1 MIIKEDIPKH
11 TQVRSDGVTAD
22 VDLEDLFF
30 CESLH
35 FFIYEGNFFD
45 SYRMAQRKLNL
56 L

>member
-11 TQVRSDGVTAD
+11 TQVCSDGVTAD

-30 CESLH
+30 VKVFISLFMKVTFLTH
-35 FFIYEGNFFD
+35 
-45 SYRMAQRKLNL
+45 RMAQRKLNL